1 MTANIVFF
9 SVFNPGL
16 ATDIVG
22 VGFLSVAMGLPE
34 FCAGGSYPFE
44 NPRKNR
50 RREKRPA
57 PVGGLI
63 AAGLG
68 ESRKTAQKSPDLKDL
83 AALAAFSRISTGL
96 ATNGFPRS

>member
-22 VGFLSVAMGLPE
+22 VGFLSVAMGLCE

-44 NPRKNR
+44 NPRKNK

-57 PVGGLI
+57 PVGGVI
-63 AAGLG
+63 AAIRRK
-68 ESRKTAQKSPDLKDL
+68 SRKTAEKGPDLKALDL
-83 AALAAFSRISTGL
+83 FRCLVESAG
-96 ATNGFPRS
+96 